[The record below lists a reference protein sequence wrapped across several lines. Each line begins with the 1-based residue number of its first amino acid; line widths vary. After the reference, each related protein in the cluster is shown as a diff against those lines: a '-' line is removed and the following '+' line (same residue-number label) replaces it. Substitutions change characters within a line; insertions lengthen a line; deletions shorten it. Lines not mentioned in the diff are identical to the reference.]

1 MFKIITLRNV
11 DMIGKDL
18 MEGMDQ
24 VEVNGGETHVG
35 L

>member
-1 MFKIITLRNV
+1 V